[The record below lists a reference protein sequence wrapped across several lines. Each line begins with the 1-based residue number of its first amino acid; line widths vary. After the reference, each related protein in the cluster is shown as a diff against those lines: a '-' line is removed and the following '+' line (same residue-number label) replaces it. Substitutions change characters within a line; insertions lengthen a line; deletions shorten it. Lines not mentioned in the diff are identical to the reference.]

1 MPWIRRRIRYTRVMS
16 QHTRPTHVVMADLA
30 LNGERIILHAMV
42 GLSTTELLAER
53 DALYD
58 ELGIDLRPPEL

>member
-1 MPWIRRRIRYTRVMS
+1 MS

-30 LNGERIILHAMV
+30 LNGERLILHAMV
-42 GLSTTELLAER
+42 GLSTTELVAER